1 MKPHSPTDMYDV
13 TIDTDCVCE
22 PSPVLDGIRDS
33 VPPDL
38 EQIVNNLTAQLA
50 DLRRTNAARDSHIA
64 SLNRTILERN
74 EQIADLMRALTERD
88 ANLAELYASTS
99 WRLMAPVRFLKLG
112 LPEVRL
118 KVGKWVRA
126 QLAAPSTHTS
136 AKLAIIKTR
145 ALALLHPIIRTVATG
160 RARSESDQ
168 PPRHTSFLAAESSK
182 FSGTISEPRAVNAAI
197 NEIDSSQAVDPADSR
212 TGTVYPDGSGVGPL
226 HFRAPVDS
234 PYPRS
239 PEVTVIVP
247 NFNHAPF
254 LEQRLDSIYGQ
265 TYRNFTVILLD
276 DCSTDNSWTI
286 LQDFTRRH
294 HEITQLHAN
303 AANSGNVF
311 AQWKKGLTL
320 ARGDLIWIA
329 ESDDFCDE
337 DFLSRLVPF
346 FSDEAVQLAYC
357 RNIFVNVEG
366 RPLTFSFETYLAEID
381 EHRWSHSYVQTA
393 HREVIESLGIKN
405 SIPNVSSVVFRKPT
419 HMPLLENDDWAKM
432 RLCGDWIFYLNLIR
446 GGKLAF
452 TPETNS
458 YYRFHTQNTSV
469 STQTSDAYYREHERV
484 AIEVAKLYNTP
495 SDVLNR
501 HRQIIERFWQ
511 TNCPEGTSTTPTF
524 EQLYSPEKPSGA
536 TLSRKPN
543 ILMVGFSL
551 CAGGGEI
558 FPVRLAAAL
567 KERGYA
573 VTFFDFHGAEPNPLV
588 RRMLPPEIP
597 LVDRS
602 RLSCSLDE
610 LIDDFGIEIIHSHHT
625 FVDHFLAEN
634 IQRRHQN
641 VRHVV
646 TMHGLYETDNPDYI
660 DAKLPTIMRSVDE
673 WIYIAEKNLQPFK
686 QRGFFQAERFTKI
699 GNGIKPPKISP
710 VSRDFLGVPIG
721 AFVLC
726 LASRGTAEKGWR
738 EAIMMVKE
746 ARTLVDRDIHLVV
759 LGDGVIYD
767 ELKSETLPHYVHL
780 LGFVENP
787 IDYFAASNLGFL
799 PSRFKGESFP
809 LSVIECLL
817 AGAPVLASDIGEI
830 RDMLT
835 HPQGGVAGGLFSL
848 FDWTLPIHEGASM
861 IARFA
866 ADSQFYNEARQM
878 VPKVAARFDIAKVV
892 DQYEAIYTRASSR
905 NPSHVADLPL
915 STP

>member
-1 MKPHSPTDMYDV
+1 MKHHSPEDKPLAAMDTGH
-13 TIDTDCVCE
+13 IDETGAPPNSNRE
-22 PSPVLDGIRDS
+22 
-33 VPPDL
+33 VPPEL
-38 EQIVNNLTAQLA
+38 GQIVANLTAQLA
-50 DLRRTNAARDSHIA
+50 DLSRSNAARDSHIA
-64 SLNRTILERN
+64 SVNRALLERDA
-74 EQIADLMRALTERD
+74 QIADLTQALSERD

-99 WRLMAPVRFLKLG
+99 WRLTAPVRFLKLG

-118 KVGKWVRA
+118 KAGKWVRA
-126 QLAAPSTHTS
+126 KIAAPSTQAS
-136 AKLAIIKTR
+136 SKVAIKTR
-145 ALALLHPIIRTVATG
+145 AMALFHPLIRTVAAG
-160 RARSESDQ
+160 RAWSETD
-168 PPRHTSFLAAESSK
+168 PPPPMSSLAAESSS
-182 FSGTISEPRAVNAAI
+182 FSGKHSAPGAVSAAI
-197 NEIDSSQAVDPADSR
+197 NEIDATHVIDPADSGTR
-212 TGTVYPDGSGVGPL
+212 TLTPTGSSSGPL
-226 HFRAPVDS
+226 PGRPSVDS

-254 LEQRLDSIYGQ
+254 LERRLRSIYGQ

-276 DCSTDNSWTI
+276 DCSTDNSWAI
-286 LQDFTRRH
+286 LQDFARRH

-303 AANSGNVF
+303 AVNSGNVF
-311 AQWKKGLTL
+311 AQWKKGLML

-337 DFLSRLVPF
+337 DFLARLVPF

-357 RNIFVNVEG
+357 RNIFVNAEG
-366 RPLTFSFETYLAEID
+366 QPLTFSFETYLGEID
-381 EHRWSHSYVQTA
+381 ENKWSHSYVQTA

-419 HMPLLENDDWAKM
+419 HMPLFENDDWAKM

-452 TPETNS
+452 TPETHS

-469 STQTSDAYYREHERV
+469 STHTSDAYYREHERV
-484 AIEVAKLYNTP
+484 AIEIAELYNTP
-495 SDVLNR
+495 RDVLNR

-511 TNCPEGTSTTPTF
+511 TNCPEGTSTTTAF
-524 EQLYSPEKPSGA
+524 EQLYPSEKPSCA
-536 TLSRKPN
+536 TRLRKPN

-558 FPVRLAAAL
+558 FPIRLAAAL

-573 VTFFDFHGAEPNPLV
+573 VTFFDFHGAEPNPRV
-588 RRMLPPEIP
+588 RKMLPPEIP

-602 RLSCSLDE
+602 LLACSLDE

-646 TMHGLYETDNPDYI
+646 TMHGLYETDDPEYI

-686 QRGFFQAERFTKI
+686 QRRVYRADRFTKI
-699 GNGIKPPKISP
+699 GNGIKAPTISP
-710 VSRDFLGVPIG
+710 VSRDFLGVPID

-746 ARTLVDRDIHLVV
+746 ARALVERDIHLVV
-759 LGDGVIYD
+759 LGDGMLYD
-767 ELKSETLPHYVHL
+767 ELKLEALPGYVHL
-780 LGFVENP
+780 IGFVDNP
-787 IDYFAASNLGFL
+787 VDYFAVSDLGFL
-799 PSRFKGESFP
+799 PSRFKGESYP
-809 LSVIECLL
+809 LSVIECLM
-817 AGAPVLASDIGEI
+817 AGTPVLATDIGEI

-835 HPQGGVAGGLFSL
+835 HPLGGVAGGLFSL
-848 FDWTLPIHEGASM
+848 SDWTLPIHEGASM

-866 ADSQFYNEARQM
+866 SDSHFYSEARQM
-878 VPKVAARFDIAKVV
+878 VPKVAARFSIAKVV
-892 DQYEAIYTRASSR
+892 DQYEAVYAKVVSR
-905 NPSHVADLPL
+905 KPWNVTDFPSMVR
-915 STP
+915 

>member
-1 MKPHSPTDMYDV
+1 MKHHSPDDKPLAAMATGHRDE
-13 TIDTDCVCE
+13 TGAL
-22 PSPVLDGIRDS
+22 PNSNGGVLTELQR
-33 VPPDL
+33 
-38 EQIVNNLTAQLA
+38 IVANLTAQLA

-64 SLNRTILERN
+64 SLNRTLLERN
-74 EQIADLMRALTERD
+74 EQIAELTRALTERD

-99 WRLMAPVRFLKLG
+99 WRLTAPVRFLRLG

-118 KVGKWVRA
+118 KAGEWVRA
-126 QLAAPSTHTS
+126 QFAAPSTLTS
-136 AKLAIIKTR
+136 AKVAIKTQ
-145 ALALLHPIIRTVATG
+145 ALAFLHPLIRTVATG
-160 RARSESDQ
+160 RAWSESYQ
-168 PPRHTSFLAAESSK
+168 PPPNTSSLTAESSN
-182 FSGTISEPRAVNAAI
+182 FSGTSSERGGVSAAV
-197 NEIDSSQAVDPADSR
+197 NEIDSSQVIDPSDSGRR
-212 TGTVYPDGSGVGPL
+212 TLSPAASGAGPL
-226 HFRAPVDS
+226 PFRAPVDS
-234 PYPRS
+234 PHPRS

-254 LEQRLDSIYGQ
+254 LERRLDSIYRQ

-276 DCSTDNSWTI
+276 DCSSDNSRTI
-286 LQDFTRRH
+286 LQDFARCH
-294 HEITQLHAN
+294 HVITQLHAN
-303 AANSGNVF
+303 AVNSGNVF

-337 DFLSRLVPF
+337 DFLARLVPF

-357 RNIFVNVEG
+357 RNIFVNAEG
-366 RPLTFSFETYLAEID
+366 EPLPFSFETYLAEID
-381 EHRWSHSYVQTA
+381 ESRWSHSYVQTA

-405 SIPNVSSVVFRKPT
+405 SIPNVSSIVFRKPT

-458 YYRFHTQNTSV
+458 YYRFHTQNISV
-469 STQTSDAYYREHERV
+469 STHTSDVYYREHERV
-484 AIEVAKLYNTP
+484 AIEVAELYNIP
-495 SDVLNR
+495 GDVLNR

-511 TNCPEGTSTTPTF
+511 TNCPEGTPAF
-524 EQLYSPEKPSGA
+524 EPLYSSEKPSCA
-536 TLSRKPN
+536 TRLRKPN

-588 RRMLPPEIP
+588 RKMLPPEIP

-602 RLSCSLDE
+602 LLSCSLDE
-610 LIDDFGIEIIHSHHT
+610 LIEDFGIEIIHSHHT

-634 IQRRHQN
+634 IRQRHGSL
-641 VRHVV
+641 RHVV
-646 TMHGLYETDNPDYI
+646 TMHGLYETDDPEYI

-686 QRGFFQAERFTKI
+686 QRRVYQADRFTKI
-699 GNGIKPPKISP
+699 GNGIKVPKISP
-710 VSRDFLGVPIG
+710 VSRDFLGVPID

-759 LGDGVIYD
+759 LGDGVVYD

-780 LGFVENP
+780 LGLVENP
-787 IDYFAASNLGFL
+787 IGYFAASDLGFL

-809 LSVIECLL
+809 LSVIECLM
-817 AGAPVLASDIGEI
+817 AGTPVLATDIGEI

-848 FDWTLPIHEGASM
+848 SDWTLPIHEGASM
-861 IARFA
+861 IGRFA
-866 ADSQFYNEARQM
+866 SDSQFYDEARQM
-878 VPKVAARFDIAKVV
+878 VPKVAARFDIEKVV
-892 DQYEAIYTRASSR
+892 DQYEAVYARALSR
-905 NPSHVADLPL
+905 NL
-915 STP
+915 